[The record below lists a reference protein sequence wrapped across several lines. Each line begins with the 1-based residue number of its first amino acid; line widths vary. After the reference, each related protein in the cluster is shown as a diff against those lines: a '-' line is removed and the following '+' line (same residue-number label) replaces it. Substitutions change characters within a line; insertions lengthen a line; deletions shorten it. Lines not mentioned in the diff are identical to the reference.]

1 MQLLERDQAEILRS
15 ASEASK
21 TIIKRLNVTRYLNP
35 TPATPFPLEYAFYLL
50 GNVEGKTVLD
60 LGCGSG
66 ESLIPLLRRG
76 AKVIGI
82 DISPDLITIA
92 CQRLDVEGLNATVRV
107 GSAYQTDLPDSS
119 VDVIFCMSLIHH
131 LDIPRVREEMRRIL
145 RPGGFI
151 ALKEP
156 IRFSQTYSRFRS
168 LLPAHEDISE
178 EEHPL
183 TEDEFRIFQEGFH
196 TDGLRFFRLPFVP
209 LAQRT
214 FPKAQARAFHL
225 SNWMVRM
232 FPLTARYATIAAL
245 RLIKP
250 ESASAALVA

>member
-1 MQLLERDQAEILRS
+1 MQLLDRDQAEVIRS

-21 TIIKRLNVTRYLNP
+21 TVIQPVNVARYLNP
-35 TPATPFPLEYAFYLL
+35 PPATPFPLEYAFYLL
-50 GNVEGKTVLD
+50 GNIEGKTVLD

-66 ESLIPLLRRG
+66 ESLVPLIRRG

-82 DISPDLITIA
+82 DISPELITIA
-92 CQRLDVEGLNATVRV
+92 HQRLNAEGLSAIVRV
-107 GSAYQTDLPDSS
+107 GSAYQTELPDSS
-119 VDVIFCMSLIHH
+119 VEVIFCMSLIHH
-131 LDIPRVREEMRRIL
+131 LDIPQVREEMRRIL

-156 IRFSQTYSRFRS
+156 IRFSRTYSRFRS

-183 TEDEFRIFQEGFH
+183 TEDEFHLFQQGFRV
-196 TDGLRFFRLPFVP
+196 DGLRFFRLPFVP

-214 FPKAQARAFHL
+214 FPKAQAQAFHL
-225 SNWMVRM
+225 SNWMVRT
-232 FPLTARYATIAAL
+232 FPLTSRYATIAAL
-245 RLIKP
+245 RLFKP
-250 ESASAALVA
+250 ESASPARAA